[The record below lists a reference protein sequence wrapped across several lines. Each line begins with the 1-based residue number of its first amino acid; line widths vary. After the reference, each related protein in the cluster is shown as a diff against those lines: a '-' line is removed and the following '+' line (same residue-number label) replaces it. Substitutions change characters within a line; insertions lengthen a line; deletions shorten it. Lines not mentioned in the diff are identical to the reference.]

1 MADKTRIAILGAG
14 YAGIAAAKLLY
25 KRYRKD
31 PNVEIS
37 VIDRNPYHT
46 LMTELHEIAGSRT
59 EPGAVQVSLAKIFGG
74 KRVKVVIDEI
84 QTIDFENNKLVSKI
98 GEYAYDYLIIG
109 AGAEPEFFGTPG
121 VQEHSFTCW
130 SLEDAIRIRVHVED
144 MFRAAAKEPDE
155 VTRRELLTFVIA
167 GAGFTG
173 IELAGELLER
183 RDVLCTQYHINPAE
197 VRITIVEMKDSIL
210 PILPKWPVKKAE
222 KYLAKRGAE
231 VMLNAPVA
239 EAAEGVVRVGGDHD
253 TEIRTETFIW
263 TCGVHGSEFTS
274 KIVLTKGACSPD
286 HAAVASIEGI
296 HGMAGCHFDDDERYI
311 VGERGRILVN
321 KYAQSVD
328 FKNVYLVGD
337 VMWYVVNEHVVPQIV
352 ETALQSGEV
361 AAKNILSDI
370 HGGEKEEFKP
380 RYHGFMVSIGGKYG
394 VANGMG
400 MSFSGFMAMG
410 AKHLINMHYLLGLAG
425 INAVWEYMQHEFFT
439 IKDHRSF
446 IGGHLAWRIP
456 SYWSFPLRLWL
467 GGKWLYEGINKIVEG
482 WLNPGSG
489 GLGNVWT
496 GAIKMPG
503 VHFAATQGASAAP
516 AAAQAAADATSAAT
530 GAVATAAQAAPAAAQ
545 AAADATSAAT
555 GAVAQAATTAAQA
568 AADATSAAT
577 GAVTGAV
584 HAAAGAAQHVA
595 AASSQYGDALTGPWG
610 IYTWFA
616 HNVLSASPLLAFL
629 LQVVVV
635 FIEIAVGLAL
645 VGGAFTWFAAVVSI
659 LLGVMFIASGW
670 GSHEILWYLFGA
682 LVMMGG
688 AGRGLGLDHWIMPW
702 LKDKW
707 NGTRLAKRTYLYTDE
722 PRDHWS
728 KKKAPAEKKELVA
741 QK

>member
-1 MADKTRIAILGAG
+1 MAEKTRISILGAG

-25 KRYRKD
+25 KRYKKKQD
-31 PNVEIS
+31 VEIT

-74 KRVKVVIDEI
+74 TSVNVVIDEI
-84 QTIDFENNKLVSKI
+84 QTIDFENNRLVSKI
-98 GEYAYDYLIIG
+98 AEYPYDHLIIG

-130 SLEDAIRIRVHVED
+130 SLEDAIRIRTHVED

-155 VTRRELLTFVIA
+155 AQRREQLTFVIA

-183 RDVLCTQYHINPAE
+183 RDVLCTQYHINPDE
-197 VRITIVEMKDSIL
+197 VRVIIVEMKDTIL
-210 PILPKWPVKKAE
+210 PILPPWPVKKAA

-239 EAAEGVVRVGGDHD
+239 EAAPGRVKVGGDHD
-253 TEIRTETFIW
+253 VEIRTQTFIW

-274 KIVLTKGACSPD
+274 KIVLTKGSCSPD
-286 HAAVASIEGI
+286 HNAVASIEGI

-321 KYAQSVD
+321 KYSQSVD

-337 VMWYVVNEHVVPQIV
+337 VMWYVINGKVVPQIV
-352 ETALQSGEV
+352 ETALQSGDV
-361 AAKNILSDI
+361 AARNIVSDI
-370 HGGEKEEFKP
+370 EGGEKEEFQP
-380 RYHGFMVSIGGKYG
+380 RYHGFMVSIGGRYG
-394 VANGMG
+394 VAHGMG

-410 AKHLINMHYLLGLAG
+410 AKHLINMHYLLGLTG

-446 IGGHLAWRIP
+446 IGGHLAWKVP
-456 SYWSFPLRLWL
+456 SYWTFPLRLWL
-467 GGKWLYEGINKIVEG
+467 GGKWLYEGIKKITEG
-482 WLNPGSG
+482 WLNPGKE
-489 GLGNVWT
+489 GLSNVWT

-503 VHFAATQGASAAP
+503 VHFAAPVANAAG
-516 AAAQAAADATSAAT
+516 QAAGHAAEATSAAT
-530 GAVATAAQAAPAAAQ
+530 AVAQAAPAAAQ

-555 GAVAQAATTAAQA
+555 GAVAQAATAAAQT

-577 GAVTGAV
+577 GAVAQ
-584 HAAAGAAQHVA
+584 AATGAAQHVA
-595 AASSQYGDALTGPWG
+595 AAASQYGQPLSGPWG

-616 HNVLSASPLLAFL
+616 QNVLSASPLLSFL
-629 LQVVVV
+629 LQTLVVI
-635 FIEIAVGLAL
+635 IEVGIGLAF
-645 VGGAFTWFAAVVSI
+645 VGGAFTWLAALVSI
-659 LLGVMFIASGW
+659 LLGLMFIASGW
-670 GSHEILWYLFGA
+670 GSNEILWYMFAA
-682 LVMMGG
+682 LVMFGG

-702 LKDKW
+702 LKDRW
-707 NGTRLAKRTYLYTDE
+707 NGTGFAKRTFLYTDE
-722 PRDHWS
+722 PRDRWS
-728 KKKAPAEKKELVA
+728 RKGRPAKELA
-741 QK
+741 GKK